1 MVLKDTRKLPQTT
14 TNEQRI
20 RRCEFCDYESS
31 DRSNWAKHIKTSK
44 HKKLAMVQKGTLV
57 VPQTTTK
64 YTCTCGKSYNHPSG
78 LYRHKRSCTYEPS
91 EPGVKTQNEVVAQDK
106 DQVILDLLKQNAEQ
120 QKVIIDLVQRAGNNN
135 TISTNSHNTNVV
147 VQLNSNYPNALP
159 IQRIV
164 DSIMALPYC
173 VTHDPK
179 SLTDALSNIL
189 TLQTDEER
197 TIRSVKNTLY
207 VKEDTGFKEDKNV
220 EVFDTIKKNTERD
233 QVGKAATQ
241 NPNMFHREKE
251 GKEYPELVSGVMKE
265 LTPREKKKMKNGII
279 GAIGNDDMS

>member
-1 MVLKDTRKLPQTT
+1 VNMAKTV
-14 TNEQRI
+14 
-20 RRCEFCDYESS
+20 S
-31 DRSNWAKHIKTSK
+31 DVAK
-44 HKKLAMVQKGTLV
+44 V
-57 VPQTTTK
+57 
-64 YTCTCGKSYNHPSG
+64 
-78 LYRHKRSCTYEPS
+78 
-91 EPGVKTQNEVVAQDK
+91 
-106 DQVILDLLKQNAEQ
+106 
-120 QKVIIDLVQRAGNNN
+120 AGNNN
-135 TISTNSHNTNVV
+135 TISTNSHNTNIIL
-147 VQLNSNYPNALP
+147 QLNSNYPNALP
-159 IQRIV
+159 IQQIV
-164 DSIMALPYC
+164 EKIMALPYC

-179 SLTDALSNIL
+179 LLTDAITNIL
-189 TLQTDEER
+189 TVQTDEQR

-207 VKEDTGFKEDKNV
+207 VKEDTGFKEDKEC